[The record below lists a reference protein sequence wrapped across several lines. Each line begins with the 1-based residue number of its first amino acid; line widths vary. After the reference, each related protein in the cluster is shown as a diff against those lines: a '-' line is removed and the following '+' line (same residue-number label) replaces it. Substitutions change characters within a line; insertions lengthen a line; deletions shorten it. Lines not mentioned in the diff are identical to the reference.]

1 MADAMTVGGALSA
14 TKAAFDLMK
23 AFVDV
28 RDASKVQAIKIELMG
43 LLLEAQEAQAALI
56 AEKRDLA
63 ERIRE
68 LEAWDGQKQRYE
80 LVNLA
85 AGVVAFALK
94 PEAKGTEL
102 DHQLCANCFEQGHK
116 RYLQFETRNPG
127 RMRVAVC
134 HGCDATLVVT
144 GAQPMNIAGTWG
156 RGSGRDS

>member
-1 MADAMTVGGALSA
+1 MTDAMTVGGALSA

-28 RDASKVQAIKIELMG
+28 RDASKVQAIKFELMG

-56 AEKRDLA
+56 AEKHNLA
-63 ERIRE
+63 ERVRE
-68 LEAWDGQKQRYE
+68 LEAWDGEKQRYE

-94 PEAKGTEL
+94 PEAKGAEL

-127 RMRVAVC
+127 RTRVAVC

-144 GAQPMNIAGTWG
+144 GSQSMAIT
-156 RGSGRDS
+156 GSAVRDSGLRS